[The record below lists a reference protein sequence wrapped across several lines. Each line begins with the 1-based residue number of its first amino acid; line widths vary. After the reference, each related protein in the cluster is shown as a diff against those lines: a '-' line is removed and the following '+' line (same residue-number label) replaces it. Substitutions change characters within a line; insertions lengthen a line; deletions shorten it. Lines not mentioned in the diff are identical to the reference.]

1 MKVYVTPRSITLKGH
16 PALEKLEKAGFE
28 IIYASPGQQPSEEDQ
43 LRVLPDCE
51 AYLAGIEP
59 INAKVLNIA
68 KKLKVISRNGVG
80 IENID
85 LKAAKELGIEIKIAS
100 GSNSQGVAE
109 LAIALLL
116 CAIRAISLG
125 NSLMKNGN
133 WHREQGVEVIGKSLG
148 IIGCGNIGKKVIEMA
163 LGLNMKVLG
172 YDLFPD
178 DKFHPSDDFE
188 YVSLSELFTKSD
200 FISLHCPP
208 GEKPI
213 INEKSILSMK
223 KNVII
228 INTARASVVEKS
240 SIIRALNEG
249 HIKFYAT
256 DVYEVEPPNLDELI
270 SNKRVIT
277 TPHIGGYTRESV
289 DRAVE
294 AAVNNIL
301 KTLG

>member
-1 MKVYVTPRSITLKGH
+1 MMKVYVTPRSITLKGH

-28 IIYASPGQQPSEEDQ
+28 IVYAPPGQQPSEEDQ
-43 LRVLPDCE
+43 LRILPDCD

-59 INAKVLNIA
+59 ITVKVLNAA

-85 LKAAKELGIEIKIAS
+85 LKAAQESGIEIEIAC

-116 CAIRAISLG
+116 CAIRAIPLS
-125 NSLMKNGN
+125 NNLMKKGN
-133 WHREQGVEVIGKSLG
+133 WQREQGIEVIGKTLG
-148 IIGCGNIGKKVIEMA
+148 VIGCGNIGKKVIKMA

-172 YDLFPD
+172 NDLFPD
-178 DKFHPSDDFE
+178 DNFHPSDDFE

-213 INEKSILSMK
+213 INEKSISSMK
-223 KNVII
+223 RNVII
-228 INTARASVVEKS
+228 INTARATVVEKS
-240 SIIRALNEG
+240 SIIQALNEG
-249 HIKFYAT
+249 HIKYYAT
-256 DVYEVEPPNLDELI
+256 DVYELEPPDLDELI
-270 SNKRVIT
+270 RNERVIT
-277 TPHIGGYTRESV
+277 TPHIQKKV
-289 DRAVE
+289 
-294 AAVNNIL
+294 
-301 KTLG
+301 